1 MSVIRL
7 GRCTVYDI
15 IIHHLFCELGRVIIT
30 LRNKKYVLLSDTKN
44 GVQGLNFRASTEA
57 AKVRS

>member
-15 IIHHLFCELGRVIIT
+15 IIYNLFCELEHVIIT
-30 LRNKKYVLLSDTKN
+30 LRKKYVSLSATKN
-44 GVQGLNFRASTEA
+44 SVQGLNFRASTEA